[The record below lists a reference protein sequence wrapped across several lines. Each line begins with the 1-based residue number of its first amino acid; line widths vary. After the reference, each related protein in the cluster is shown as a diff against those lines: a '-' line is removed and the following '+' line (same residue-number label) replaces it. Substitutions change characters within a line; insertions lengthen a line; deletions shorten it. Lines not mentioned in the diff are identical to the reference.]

1 MRRVGRAWVAW
12 LAVASALCVPPA
24 AAVPPGGAM
33 SRPDSTGR
41 SLVLV
46 QRPWPALLQ
55 VTIQFHQGALA
66 DPVGQEGRAVLC
78 WDAALRAGGGRDHA
92 TFAAALDGLG
102 AKIDADVGQS
112 TTRVTVAGLSEHA
125 DAMMALLADA
135 VLRPTFAASDVDEV
149 RAQRLAELA
158 DRADDDDATAAEG
171 VVRYAWRGSPLA
183 RPLDGTPASVQ
194 RLKVEDCRAAHGAIL
209 GKVAVDIGIAG
220 AITRK
225 DAEALVR
232 KHLGGLGNPSAAPHG
247 VPKPPPGDGRRLLI
261 LDHPSQS
268 AAQVALALR
277 TPGARDPA
285 GTAISVGD
293 ALLAGAFTSRLSQQ
307 VRELRGWTYSIHSN
321 WAAGANH
328 GLWILQ
334 WAPRNAVVAKSIDL
348 VVRHLEIAAAEGAT
362 RKEVDFARDYLRGS
376 QRHALETAEA
386 DVAARLRSRALG
398 LPVDWIDGFEARLDA
413 VDRKQVGAAMAR
425 TFAADDVVVVVVG
438 DAARLRPSL
447 EKMASG
453 FAIEVLPR
461 EAAPEATTMP
471 GRKPVR
477 TVARPDT
484 RPRHD
489 ESEDQGPAF
498 DDSGEAVDPP
508 PASTETD
515 DEPGAEDEG
524 DDDADDPGE
533 TP

>member
-1 MRRVGRAWVAW
+1 MTK
-12 LAVASALCVPPA
+12 SAP
-24 AAVPPGGAM
+24 
-33 SRPDSTGR
+33 TGKSLILVER
-41 SLVLV
+41 S
-46 QRPWPALLQ
+46 WPALLQ
-55 VTIQFHQGALA
+55 VTIQLHHGALA

-102 AKIDADVGQS
+102 AKIDADVGQA
-112 TTRVTVAGLSEHA
+112 TTRITVAGLSEHA

-135 VLRPTFAASDVDEV
+135 VLRPTFADADIEEV

-158 DRADDDDATAAEG
+158 DRADDDDAMAAEG
-171 VVRYAWRGSPLA
+171 IVRYAWRGSPLA
-183 RPLDGTPASVQ
+183 RPLDGTIASVQ
-194 RLKVEDCRAAHGAIL
+194 RLKAADCRAAHAAMV
-209 GKVAVDIGIAG
+209 GKVAVDVGIAG

-225 DAEALVR
+225 DAEALLR
-232 KHLGGLGNPSAAPHG
+232 KHFAGLGSAAGAPVA
-247 VPKPPPGDGRRLLI
+247 VPRPPPVDGRRLLI
-261 LDHPSQS
+261 IDHPGQS

-321 WAAGANH
+321 WAASANH

-348 VVRHLEIAAAEGAT
+348 VVRHLEIAAADGPT
-362 RKEVDFARDYLRGS
+362 KKEVDFARDYLRGS

-386 DVAARLRSRALG
+386 DVSARLRSRALG
-398 LPVDWIDGFEARLDA
+398 LPAEWIDGFEARLA
-413 VDRKQVGAAMAR
+413 AIDRKQVAAAMAR

-447 EKMASG
+447 EKLASG
-453 FAIEVLPR
+453 FAIEVLSR
-461 EAAPEATTMP
+461 DGLPEATTQA

-484 RPRHD
+484 KPTID
-489 ESEDQGPAF
+489 DGEDRGPAF

-508 PASTETD
+508 PAATEVED
-515 DEPGAEDEG
+515 DEATEG
-524 DDDADDPGE
+524 DDVDEGEGADPGE
-533 TP
+533 AP